1 MQGRDEQNKLA
12 ALLDHLHRV
21 MDMKFGLMDDQAREV
36 YTASSQAEFCQ
47 LIKQSPDGMQRCRD
61 CDRKALAQ
69 LGRKTRIYRCHCGLI
84 EVAMP
89 VWEEGRHTATIL
101 FGQLLDERPKNIQ
114 WEEVCSSI
122 GWHPDQPAL
131 KKAFMN
137 LRQIS
142 DSQLF
147 SLTQI
152 IHACIS
158 EVRLQGMLATAE
170 LSDGE
175 RLREYIKI
183 HYRDPLNVKTL
194 CDELHV
200 GKTRLFEICRETFGC
215 TPGEWILKTRIEAAC
230 ELLETT
236 ELDVQTIAERTGIP
250 DANYFAKRFRLTLGM
265 PPSEYRKQKR
275 SAEKIQIKKESAKR
289 Q

>member
-21 MDMKFGLMDDQAREV
+21 MDMKFGLMDDQAQEV
-36 YTASSQAEFCQ
+36 YSASSQAEFCR
-47 LIKQSPDGMQRCRD
+47 LIKQSHDGMRRCLD
-61 CDRKALAQ
+61 CDRRALSQ
-69 LGRKTRIYRCHCGLI
+69 IGRKTRIYRCHCGLI

-89 VWEEGRHTATIL
+89 VWEEGKHTATIL
-101 FGQLLDERPKNIQ
+101 FGQLLDERPHGVQ
-114 WEEVCSSI
+114 WEEIRPLI
-122 GWHPDQPAL
+122 GWHPDVRAL
-131 KKAFMN
+131 QTAFMK

-175 RLREYIKI
+175 RLRDYIKT
-183 HYRDPLNVKTL
+183 HYNTPLNVKDL

-200 GKTRLFEICRETFGC
+200 GKTRLFEICRETLGC

-236 ELDVQTIAERTGIP
+236 DNDVQSIAEKVGIP
-250 DANYFAKRFRLTLGM
+250 DANYFAKRFRLAVGV
-265 PPSEYRKQKR
+265 PPSEYRRQRR
-275 SAEKIQIKKESAKR
+275 SAEDGQMEPERGKH
-289 Q
+289 